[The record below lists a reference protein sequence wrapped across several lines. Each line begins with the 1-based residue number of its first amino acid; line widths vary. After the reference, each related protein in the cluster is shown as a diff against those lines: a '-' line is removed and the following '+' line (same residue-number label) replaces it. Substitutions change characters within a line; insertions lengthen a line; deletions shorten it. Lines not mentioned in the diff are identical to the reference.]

1 VCEHAFAVTQG
12 YDFTRLRDALDSGNV
27 AEALTAASALP
38 HVGIVEALELVLLLC
53 DEEPERFSRAAVRWT
68 CRFCSETRAG
78 LDEAQAVLAALGAL
92 RGPRR
97 EAAAAALSDLI
108 YRRGLERASE
118 ALIRWAG
125 YSRRPHCV

>member
-1 VCEHAFAVTQG
+1 VGSHG
-12 YDFTRLRDALDSGNV
+12 YDFSRFREALDSGNV

-53 DEEPERFSRAAVRWT
+53 DREPEKFGRGRALDVRY
-68 CRFCSETRAG
+68 CHETKAE
-78 LDEAQAVLAALGAL
+78 LEEVQAVLACLSAL

-118 ALIRWAG
+118 AVNRWA
-125 YSRRPHCV
+125 SDCRQRTRDQS